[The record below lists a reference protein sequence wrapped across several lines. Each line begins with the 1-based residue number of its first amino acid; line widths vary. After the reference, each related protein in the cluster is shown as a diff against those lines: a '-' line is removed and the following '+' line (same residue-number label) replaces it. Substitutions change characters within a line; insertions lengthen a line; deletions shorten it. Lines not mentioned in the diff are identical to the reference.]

1 MDLSQHPAAKGF
13 EFPTDTTLIAFGPA
27 TADFRA
33 RLDQALESANA
44 VRTNEAVTT
53 RESSGGRFLAVHIPV
68 HVRSRDELEM
78 LYRAIAS
85 VPGVRFKL

>member
-1 MDLSQHPAAKGF
+1 MDLAQHPDAVGF
-13 EFPTDTTLIAFGPA
+13 EFPTDTVLIAFGPA

-33 RLDQALESANA
+33 RLDVALAEANA
-44 VRTNEAVTT
+44 VRTPDPVTT

-68 HVRSRDELEM
+68 HVQSRDELET

-85 VPGVRFKL
+85 VPGVRFRL

>member
-1 MDLSQHPAAKGF
+1 MDLSQHPAAIGF

-33 RLDQALESANA
+33 RLDQALASANA
-44 VRTNEAVTT
+44 VRTDEAVTT

-68 HVRSRDELEM
+68 HVRSRDELET

-85 VPGVRFKL
+85 VPGVRFRL